1 MMSFEMDLQS
11 SLGRFRTWAVT
22 FRGSVT
28 LASLVGLLLIPP
40 ISGNEYYAQVL
51 VTAMIFS
58 IFAASW
64 DLLAGF
70 AGQVS
75 FGHSAFFGVSGY
87 ITAAF
92 VKFLGLHWVVALV
105 AGALF
110 AVLASLLIGI
120 PCLRLKGP
128 YLALGTLAFSL
139 ILLNLF
145 MMGTLLGGTEGIS
158 GLPGAGDI
166 FLVFYVVLAFM
177 IVTLVAMRVIVDSR
191 LGTVL
196 KAIRDDE
203 TCADASGIN
212 TTVYKLIAFMISGF
226 FAGIA
231 GALFVL
237 NTTAVNPA
245 IYQPLYSFYAIIMAS
260 IGGIATIYGS
270 IIGSF
275 LFVVLSE
282 YLRPLAAASLLIFA
296 TILILIVRFAEEGV
310 MNPVLERTQELWDKI
325 RGR

>member
-1 MMSFEMDLQS
+1 MMTFEIDLQS
-11 SLGRFRTWAVT
+11 SLRRFRTWALT

-40 ISGNEYYAQVL
+40 VSGNEYYAQIL

-75 FGHSAFFGVSGY
+75 FGHSAFFGVAGY
-87 ITAAF
+87 VTAAS
-92 VKFLGLHWVVALV
+92 VRFLGLHWVLALI
-105 AGALF
+105 AGASV
-110 AVLASLLIGI
+110 AVLASILIGI

-139 ILLNLF
+139 ILYNLF
-145 MMGTLLGGTEGIS
+145 LMGTLLGGTEGIS
-158 GLPGAGDI
+158 GLPVADNI
-166 FLVFYVVLAFM
+166 FIVFYAALAFM
-177 IVTLVAMRVIVDSR
+177 IVTLVVMRVIVDSR

-231 GALFVL
+231 GSLFVL

-275 LFVVLSE
+275 LFWILSE
-282 YLRPLAAASLLIFA
+282 FLRPLAAASLLIFA

-310 MNPVLERTQELWDKI
+310 MSPALERTQELWDKI

>member
-1 MMSFEMDLQS
+1 MMSFQFDLQS
-11 SLGRFRTWAVT
+11 LVGRFRVWALT
-22 FRGSVT
+22 FRGGLT
-28 LASLVGLLLIPP
+28 LFSLMGLLLVPVT
-40 ISGNEYYAQVL
+40 GNEYL
-51 VTAMIFS
+51 TTIIITAMILS

-75 FGHSAFFGVSGY
+75 FGHSAFFGIAGY

-92 VKFLGLHWVVALV
+92 VKFFDFHWVISLI
-105 AGALF
+105 AGAAV
-110 AVLASLLIGI
+110 AVLFSLLIGI

-139 ILLNLF
+139 IMYQLF
-145 MMGTLLGGTEGIS
+145 LTGTWLGGTEGIS
-158 GLPGAGDI
+158 GLPGAENT
-166 FLVFYVVLAFM
+166 FMVFYGIAAFM
-177 IVTLVAMRVIVDSR
+177 IVSLVAMRFIVDSR

-203 TCADASGIN
+203 VCADASGIN

-237 NTTAVNPA
+237 DTTAVNPA
-245 IYQPLYSFYAIIMAS
+245 VYQPLYSFYAIIMAS

-270 IIGSF
+270 IIGAF
-275 LFVVLSE
+275 LFIILSE
-282 YLRPLAAASLLIFA
+282 FLRPLLAASLLIFA
-296 TILILIVRFAEEGV
+296 TLLILIVRFAEEGV
-310 MNPVLERTQELWDKI
+310 MNPVLERVQEAWDKI